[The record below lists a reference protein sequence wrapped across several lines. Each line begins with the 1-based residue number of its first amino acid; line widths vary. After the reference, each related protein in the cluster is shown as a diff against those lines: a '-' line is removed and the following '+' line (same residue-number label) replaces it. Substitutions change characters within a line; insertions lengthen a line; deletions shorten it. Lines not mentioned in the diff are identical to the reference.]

1 MRKQKLYAYLDVE
14 SAYQLG
20 KGNMQSVG
28 QVYMDD
34 PKINR
39 TYGLNEGERYVF
51 LMELPQLFEVLS
63 VMRQKNIE
71 KHNSGGVICEFALDR
86 FGLKRGTFGLASY
99 KQLKQ
104 GLYVPAVEEISFK
117 GVNLTG
123 CFTGNFVYDAECRY
137 KKEEIIEMF
146 RNQNKENI
154 IRASQP
160 GANE

>member
-20 KGNMQSVG
+20 KRNMQSVG

-51 LMELPQLFEVLS
+51 LMELPQLFKVLS
-63 VMRQKNIE
+63 VLRQKNVE
-71 KHNSGGVICEFALDR
+71 NHNSGGMICEFELNNFD
-86 FGLKRGTFGLASY
+86 LKMGTFGLATY

-104 GLYVPAVEEISFK
+104 GLYVPSVEERAFRGID
-117 GVNLTG
+117 LTG
-123 CFTGNFVYDAECRY
+123 CFTGNFVYDADCRY
-137 KKEEIIEMF
+137 KYEEINAMF
-146 RNQNKENI
+146 RNQNRENLFG
-154 IRASQP
+154 SQP
-160 GANE
+160 GSNE